1 MKGRI
6 LVFIT
11 ILIAGCSV
19 EGGDRSAA
27 GQPAPASAG
36 LEVVEQVDDY
46 GYTERFQRRI
56 ADGVREGRYQRI
68 GPAGIVEEEAFYVAD
83 TLHGARILFYSSG
96 DTLSIE
102 HYHRGDFEGPYRQ
115 YYENGQLQLAGQ
127 YEANKATGK
136 WHQYYD
142 SGELMEIVTFADNV
156 ENGPFV
162 EFFRNGNLKAEGS
175 YLDGDNEHGLL
186 KLYDETGM
194 LVRKMECERGV
205 CRTIWR
211 AEDPES

>member
-1 MKGRI
+1 MKVRI
-6 LVFIT
+6 LIFIT

-19 EGGDRSAA
+19 GGGDSSATE
-27 GQPAPASAG
+27 QPAAASAG

-68 GPAGIVEEEAFYVAD
+68 GPVGIVEEEAFYVAD

-102 HYHRGDFEGPYRQ
+102 HYQRGDFEGPYRQ

-136 WHQYYD
+136 WYQYYD
-142 SGELMEIVTFADNV
+142 SGELMEIVTFEDNV

-162 EFFRNGNLKAEGS
+162 EYFRNGNLKAEGS

-194 LVRKMECERGV
+194 LIRKMECEQGV